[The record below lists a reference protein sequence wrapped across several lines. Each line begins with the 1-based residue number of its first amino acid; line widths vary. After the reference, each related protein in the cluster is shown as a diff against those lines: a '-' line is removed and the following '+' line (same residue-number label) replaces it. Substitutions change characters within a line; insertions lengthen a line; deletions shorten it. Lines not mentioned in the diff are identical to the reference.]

1 MEQMEIRWSL
11 ALSSVTNAK
20 MVRDPFLI
28 ILLMV
33 RSKPSTSFL
42 FHVYYCLIWTGN
54 TNMIL
59 IFSIR
64 PKHYVLSEGYYFCP
78 KKKWGGTIIQL
89 IWIICFQNIKL
100 WDTSKSN
107 IRTRKLLIYYG
118 GEMSHVFYIRLFND
132 NQHYHYH
139 FVVVHLEMDK
149 ILFHILTCCEVK
161 VQGFFYVSCLSKWPF
176 LCVLAFTLSN

>member
-1 MEQMEIRWSL
+1 
-11 ALSSVTNAK
+11 VTNAK
-20 MVRDPFLI
+20 MARDPFLI

-118 GEMSHVFYIRLFND
+118 GEMSHVFYIRL
-132 NQHYHYH
+132 
-139 FVVVHLEMDK
+139 LLK
-149 ILFHILTCCEVK
+149 IRW
-161 VQGFFYVSCLSKWPF
+161 QP
-176 LCVLAFTLSN
+176 TLSLLSWNVELFTCLWLRNWFDRYLFDKNKKKLI